1 MQRLVMHLGFV
12 LVVALGAACWR
23 ESPPPQAP
31 KPSFVARVNALG
43 ELRRGT
49 PAVAR
54 RMELTTQRI
63 LGLASEAEREAVR
76 ADVAALE
83 RDVAHLIRVLE
94 TARDGGED
102 PALLAAYARQL
113 HDARNRVAE
122 LRAEL
127 RHARTLEEQEAF
139 ERLKRKLEGT
149 HDPGDPHPRIYWRRG
164 PTMTPR
170 PPMLPDAPILPP

>member
-1 MQRLVMHLGFV
+1 MQRLVMHLGLV
-12 LVVALGAACWR
+12 LAVALGASCWR
-23 ESPPPQAP
+23 ESPPPPAP
-31 KPSFVARVNALG
+31 TLSFVARVNALA

-49 PAVAR
+49 QAIAR
-54 RMELTTQRI
+54 RMELTMQRI

-102 PALLAAYARQL
+102 PALLAGYATTLR
-113 HDARNRVAE
+113 DARVRVAQ
-122 LRAEL
+122 LREDVQ
-127 RHARTLEEQEAF
+127 HARTLEEQEAF

-149 HDPGDPHPRIYWRRG
+149 HDPGDPHPRIYWQRG